1 MKEDEMVGCHQR
13 LNGYEFEQA
22 AGDGEGQGQP
32 GVLRFMGSEESDTSV
47 RLNNSNNT
55 DKR

>member
-1 MKEDEMVGCHQR
+1 MIGWHHR
-13 LNGYEFEQA
+13 LSQHEFKQA
-22 AGDGEGQGQP
+22 PQAPGDGEGQGQP